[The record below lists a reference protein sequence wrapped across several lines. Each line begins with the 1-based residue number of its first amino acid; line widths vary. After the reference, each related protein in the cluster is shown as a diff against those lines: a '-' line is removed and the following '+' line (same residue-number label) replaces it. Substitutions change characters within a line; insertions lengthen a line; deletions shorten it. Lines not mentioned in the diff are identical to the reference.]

1 LGKLRERNRKMKR
14 TTDGGIMKKS
24 ILIALIVVLLP
35 LPAFGQEALEA
46 VKKNIDDVLSVLKDE
61 EMSKEAKRTRIES
74 IARENFDFT
83 ELSRR
88 TLALNWKKLN
98 VEQQREFVDLYRTLL
113 EQTYANRILSYTNE
127 KIHVTREIPLSKKA
141 VEVRSTVS
149 TKTGEVPINYR
160 VMQKDGDWKIYD
172 VVIEGVSLIGNYR
185 SQFRE
190 IMSRGSAESL
200 LESLRRKVGKA

>member
-1 LGKLRERNRKMKR
+1 
-14 TTDGGIMKKS
+14 
-24 ILIALIVVLLP
+24 VVLLP

-127 KIHVTREIPLSKKA
+127 KIHVTREIPLSEKA